1 MKVSLRKKL
10 DEISIKHNE
19 IQNLLSDKDI
29 INDMDKYK
37 NLSVEYAKLE
47 VIIKD
52 YKKYLINE
60 ESLQES
66 EEIST
71 NETGELKKLA
81 DEEIKSAKEELMS
94 LEPEQLSRV
103 GNGYSGCWV
112 DADYGSVSQKWLLV
126 HSEQAAKREVATFYK
141 NLDKNITKE
150 LKALGQ
156 LIKKK
161 FLMRSEKKKIF
172 FLNMEGDVT
181 KKLVFLYGEKMIL
194 NLKH

>member
-60 ESLQES
+60 ESLEES
-66 EEIST
+66 EEISK

-81 DEEIKSAKEELMS
+81 DEEIKSAKEEIS
-94 LEPEQLSRV
+94 QLE
-103 GNGYSGCWV
+103 
-112 DADYGSVSQKWLLV
+112 
-126 HSEQAAKREVATFYK
+126 K
-141 NLDKNITKE
+141 NLEISLLPEDPNDKSNVFLEIRAGTGGLEAAIFAGDLYKMYCRFAERQNWEVE
-150 LKALGQ
+150 LL
-156 LIKKK
+156 
-161 FLMRSEKKKIF
+161 SE
-172 FLNMEGDVT
+172 NEGD
-181 KKLVFLYGEKMIL
+181 KGGYKLVIIKITGDKAFS
-194 NLKH
+194 N